1 MTLAELAEASKVS
14 VGLLSRLEN
23 GVGNPYFAALSAIA
37 RVLDVDVSSFFE
49 PPANGEIVLASDARI
64 RLRALRTDVELEL
77 LVPNF
82 RSRII
87 GMLLT
92 LPPGSSPPQ
101 VSTDPGQQFEVV
113 LDGGVEYRIEHE
125 VHQLD
130 SGDLILFDASRPHS
144 RHNMSILDRAIVLTC
159 STEARLESYF
169 PSGS

>member
-101 VSTDPGQQFEVV
+101 VWNTVSSTRCISSTLVISFYSTPAA
-113 LDGGVEYRIEHE
+113 RIL
-125 VHQLD
+125 VT
-130 SGDLILFDASRPHS
+130 I
-144 RHNMSILDRAIVLTC
+144 
-159 STEARLESYF
+159 
-169 PSGS
+169 